1 MDIMC
6 EFKHTHM
13 MRLGRV
19 ETSVQCREKQDVKY
33 ESSGYA
39 APAETPLC
47 REPPPHFFF
56 VHIQVGFLQPFLQTG
71 MQLHTGR
78 YARLL

>member
-1 MDIMC
+1 MCEFFDIMC

-19 ETSVQCREKQDVKY
+19 ETSVREKKFD
-33 ESSGYA
+33 ESSGHA

-47 REPPPHFFF
+47 RAPPPHFFF

>member
-1 MDIMC
+1 
-6 EFKHTHM
+6 M

-19 ETSVQCREKQDVKY
+19 KTSVQCGLRKRNPVDT
-33 ESSGYA
+33 
-39 APAETPLC
+39 PPRPRPLC
-47 REPPPHFFF
+47 RAPPPHFFF
-56 VHIQVGFLQPFLQTG
+56 VHIQIGFLQPFLQTG

>member
-1 MDIMC
+1 
-6 EFKHTHM
+6 M

-19 ETSVQCREKQDVKY
+19 KTSVQCREQKEITNPVDT
-33 ESSGYA
+33 
-39 APAETPLC
+39 PPRPRPLC
-47 REPPPHFFF
+47 RAPPPHFFF
-56 VHIQVGFLQPFLQTG
+56 VHIQIGFLQPFLQTG